1 MANDN
6 GGVVQ
11 SVAGSRSRWLPGQR
25 TASIAIF
32 IGSIGAGLLFW
43 QVSSLFFNAYLLPP
57 PFNVFKSAVETL
69 RSGELLESIGTS
81 FVRIGI
87 GFLLGCFLGISCGLA
102 MGSFRIIREFLD
114 PWVEAVRPISAVA
127 MIPIAIVWLGIDE
140 GSKYFIVAYG
150 VFFITLLNTLAGV
163 LSTPLVRRRAAMCLG
178 ANRWNMFFRITLPSA
193 VPYIN
198 TGMRIA
204 LGGAFASV
212 VAAEMIA
219 ANSGVGYFIMQA
231 RFLVQT
237 ERIFVGLVTLGAMGF
252 ITDRA
257 FRYITGFVF
266 ARYLRLSS

>member
-1 MANDN
+1 
-6 GGVVQ
+6 
-11 SVAGSRSRWLPGQR
+11 
-25 TASIAIF
+25 
-32 IGSIGAGLLFW
+32 
-43 QVSSLFFNAYLLPP
+43 
-57 PFNVFKSAVETL
+57 
-69 RSGELLESIGTS
+69 
-81 FVRIGI
+81 
-87 GFLLGCFLGISCGLA
+87 
-102 MGSFRIIREFLD
+102 
-114 PWVEAVRPISAVA
+114 